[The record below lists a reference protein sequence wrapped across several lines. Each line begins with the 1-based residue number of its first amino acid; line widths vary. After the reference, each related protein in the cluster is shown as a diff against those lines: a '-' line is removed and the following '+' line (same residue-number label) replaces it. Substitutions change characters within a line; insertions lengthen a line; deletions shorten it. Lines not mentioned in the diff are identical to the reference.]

1 MFARVTSATVRIEMI
16 DKFIDIFQKSIIPAA
31 KKQKGYCGAYLF
43 VDRKT
48 GRGSAVTLWKTEGY
62 AIANEEKMYYQ
73 EQLIKI
79 HVLLS
84 KNPIREGFEVALSDL
99 I

>member
-16 DKFIDIFQKSIIPAA
+16 DKFIDVFQKSIIPAA

-48 GRGSAVTLWKTEGY
+48 GRGNVVTLWKTEGY
-62 AIANEEKMYYQ
+62 AIANEETMYYQ

-79 HVLLS
+79 HILLS
-84 KNPIREGFEVALSDL
+84 KNPIREGFEVAASDL

>member
-16 DKFIDIFQKSIIPAA
+16 DKFIDIFQNSIIPAA
-31 KKQKGYCGAYLF
+31 KKQKGYCGAYLL

-48 GRGSAVTLWKTEGY
+48 GKGNVITLWEREEY
-62 AIANEEKMYYQ
+62 AISNEETMYYQ

-84 KNPIREGFEVALSDL
+84 KNPIREGFEVAASDL

>member
-16 DKFIDIFQKSIIPAA
+16 DKFIDIFQNSIIPAA
-31 KKQKGYCGAYLF
+31 KKQKGYSGAYLF

-48 GRGSAVTLWKTEGY
+48 GRGKVVTLWEKEEL
-62 AIANEEKMYYQ
+62 AIANEETMYYQ

-84 KNPIREGFEVALSDL
+84 KNPIREGYEVVASDL

>member
-16 DKFIDIFQKSIIPAA
+16 DKFIDIFKNSIIPAA

-48 GRGSAVTLWKTEGY
+48 GRGKAVTLWEREEF
-62 AIANEEKMYYQ
+62 AISNEETMYYQ

-84 KNPIREGFEVALSDL
+84 KNPIRDGYEVVASDL